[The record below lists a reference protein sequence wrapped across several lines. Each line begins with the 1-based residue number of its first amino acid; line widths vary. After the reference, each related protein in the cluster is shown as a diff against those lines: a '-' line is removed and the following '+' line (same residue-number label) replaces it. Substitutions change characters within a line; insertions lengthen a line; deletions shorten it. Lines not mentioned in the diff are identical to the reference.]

1 MTVRLP
7 SRVVTTILET
17 RGLSLKVRVSV
28 FTPFSFVVVIS
39 ELSGPG
45 AVVGAVFA
53 ASVLVLVLAP
63 AVAFELSLLEQPA
76 TSAIDEA
83 VRAKARI
90 L

>member
-1 MTVRLP
+1 LTVRLP

-17 RGLSLKVRVSV
+17 RALSLKVRVSV

-45 AVVGAVFA
+45 AVVGAVA
-53 ASVLVLVLAP
+53 ASVLVLVVL
-63 AVAFELSLLEQPA
+63 AVAFELSLVEQPA
-76 TSAIDEA
+76 TSAIDAA